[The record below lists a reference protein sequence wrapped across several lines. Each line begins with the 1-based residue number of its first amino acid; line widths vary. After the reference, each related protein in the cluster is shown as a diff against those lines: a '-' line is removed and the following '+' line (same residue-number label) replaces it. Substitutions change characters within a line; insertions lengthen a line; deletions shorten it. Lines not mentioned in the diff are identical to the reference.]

1 MTQRR
6 DFIRKA
12 SLLAAGSL
20 AAGAVEAQSAA
31 LSGKAGAAG
40 TTGLRPAAAPWD
52 MSWVDRVTGKY
63 RMAFD
68 APEISEGAALHQVR
82 AFLAGYNTVYGTTD
96 ADLSAVLVIRHKAVP
111 MVLGDALWADG
122 AFAGDEKLQD
132 PETGEPAKRNPFT
145 NVPAGARFALTWP
158 DGALDRLLARG
169 VIVLACDMALNG
181 LTGRIAGR
189 KGISREDAAAL
200 VAQHLIPG
208 VIRMPTGIF
217 ATCRAQAAGCG
228 VMYAV

>member
-6 DFIRKA
+6 EFIRQA

-20 AAGAVEAQSAA
+20 AAGTVEAQAVRVSD
-31 LSGKAGAAG
+31 GAAPPG
-40 TTGLRPAAAPWD
+40 TRPVAATWD

-63 RMAFD
+63 RMCFD
-68 APEISEGAALHQVR
+68 APEISEGTVLHQAR

-96 ADLSAVLVIRHKAVP
+96 AELSAVLVIRHRAVP

-122 AFAGDEKLQD
+122 AFAEGDKLKD
-132 PETGEPAKRNPFT
+132 PETGEPAKRNPFV

-158 DGALDRLLARG
+158 DGTLDNLIARG

-181 LTGRIAGR
+181 LTGMMAGR
-189 KGISREDAAAL
+189 KKIPREDAAAL
-200 VAQHLIPG
+200 VAQHLLPG
-208 VIRMPTGIF
+208 VIRMPTGVF

-228 VMYAV
+228 VMHAV